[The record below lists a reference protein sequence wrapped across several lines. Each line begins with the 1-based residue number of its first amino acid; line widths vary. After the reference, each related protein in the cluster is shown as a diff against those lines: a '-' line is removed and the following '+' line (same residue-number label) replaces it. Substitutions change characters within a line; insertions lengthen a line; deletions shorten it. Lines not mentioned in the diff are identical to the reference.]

1 MADLDGG
8 FFLIEKGIGGNEQQ
22 SGLMNA
28 TLQRVGPFDISV
40 AMFVEPPQHVIDQG
54 EDAVAAWLSFLMGGC
69 HSDAIKHGGAVRF
82 HVQIGPAED

>member
-8 FFLIEKGIGGNEQQ
+8 FFLIEKGVGGNAQM
-22 SGLMNA
+22 SSFMNA

-40 AMFVEPPQHVIDQG
+40 AMFVEPPADVIAQG

-69 HSDAIKHGGAVRF
+69 HADAIKHQGAVRF